1 MQVDAEEIVVDING
15 VRIVSAGV
23 LHAATGTIV
32 GLIGPNGSGKSTLL
46 RTVYRALRPTTG
58 VVRVGGDAVW
68 AMTARQAAQRTAVL
82 TQESPIDFD
91 FSVTEIVTLGRVPH
105 KGLLERADVT
115 DARIIDDALRRSGA
129 AHLAERRFSTLS
141 GGEKQKVLI
150 ARALAQEPKVLVLD
164 EPTNHLDIAAQ
175 LELLELVRSLQIT
188 VVTALHDLNL
198 AATYCDQLF
207 VLDGGHVRASGAPE
221 QVLVPQTLLHVFGV
235 RSHTSTHPLT
245 GRLLLAFAP
254 SPSSAGPG
262 PINAHHQ
269 EDPCGSP

>member
-1 MQVDAEEIVVDING
+1 MQVDAESVVVDING

-23 LHAATGTIV
+23 LHAAAGSIV

-46 RTVYRALRPTTG
+46 RTVYRALRPTEG

-68 AMTARQAAQRTAVL
+68 AMTARQAARRTAVL

-91 FSVTEIVTLGRVPH
+91 FSVIEIVMLGRVPH
-105 KGLLERADVT
+105 KGLLQRADVT
-115 DARIIDDALRRSGA
+115 DERIIDDALRRSGA
-129 AHLAERRFSTLS
+129 AGLAQRRFSTLS

-150 ARALAQEPKVLVLD
+150 ARALAQQPKVLVLD

-207 VLDGGHVRASGAPE
+207 VLDQGHVTASGTPE
-221 QVLVPQTLLHVFGV
+221 EVLVPETLRHVFGV
-235 RSHTSTHPLT
+235 RAHCSTHPLT
-245 GRLLLAFAP
+245 GRRLLAFAP
-254 SPSSAGPG
+254 SAASTAGPEL
-262 PINAHHQ
+262 INRPSK
-269 EDPCGSP
+269 EDP